1 MKLAKLSLAA
11 VLIMGA
17 NAFAIDNVKV
27 NGATKLIYQTTDK
40 SGSFEDNN
48 DMFSKESAQAQVSAT
63 LGVSANLI
71 DGVSA
76 GMEMQ
81 ALSTLGLENQLV
93 MGVMNDTLPG
103 GAGTDDAWNVSQ
115 MWIATTLGN
124 TTAKIGRQELNT
136 PLAFTEK
143 WNIVKNTFEAAV
155 LINSDVPKTTLVG
168 AYVGGSNADTAKGL
182 TTVNMPSDGS
192 TGFSQFYGGAYAAG
206 AITTA
211 IPMTTAQA
219 WYYDVNTVATATFF
233 QTDTKIDMI
242 TGSLQYATVDQVAA
256 GAESNDVMAAKIAAD
271 LGVVK
276 LYGAYS
282 QTGKSNT
289 AVKVG
294 INTATLD
301 KTKIFT
307 GAGSIYFD
315 GNTAL
320 TNNTSAFKLGVSG
333 KVGSF
338 GLSAAYAQAKQEAD
352 ATRANNSA
360 YDNDSSVVD
369 LVVKNNIGPVAVKAV
384 YTSYKTD
391 TSASTDGTNNTLR
404 IYATLKF

>member
-27 NGATKLIYQTTDK
+27 NGNTKLVYQTTDK
-40 SGSFEDNN
+40 SGSYEDNN
-48 DMFSKESAQAQVSAT
+48 DMFSKESAQANVSAT
-63 LGVSANLI
+63 LGASANLTDAI
-71 DGVSA
+71 SSGV
-76 GMEMQ
+76 EFQ
-81 ALSTLGLENQLV
+81 VLSTLGLENQLV
-93 MGVMNDTLPG
+93 NGVMNDTLPG
-103 GAGTDDAWNVSQ
+103 GAGTNDAWNVSQ
-115 MWIATTLGN
+115 MWIAATLGN

-168 AYVGGSNADTAKGL
+168 AYVGASNGDTAKGL

-192 TGFSQFYGGAYAAG
+192 TGFSQFFGGAYAAG

-219 WYYDVNTVATATFF
+219 WYYDVNTVATAMFL
-233 QTDTKIDMI
+233 QTDTKVSMI
-242 TGSLQYATVDQVAA
+242 TGSLQYATIDQVAA
-256 GAESNDVMAAKIAAD
+256 GVDSNDVMAAKIAAD
-271 LGVVK
+271 LGAVK

-282 QTGKSNT
+282 QTGKTNGT
-289 AVKVG
+289 VKVG

-315 GNTAL
+315 GNTVCAE
-320 TNNTSAFKLGVSG
+320 NTAAFKVGVSG
-333 KVGSF
+333 KLSSF
-338 GLSAAYAQAKQEAD
+338 GLSAAYASAKQ
-352 ATRANNSA
+352 TNNTSGANLG
-360 YDNDSSVVD
+360 YDKDSSAVD

-384 YTSYKTD
+384 YTTYKTD
-391 TSASTDGTNNTLR
+391 TSATTDGTNNTLR
-404 IYATLKF
+404 VYATIKF